1 MTEINSV
8 TATNSE
14 SDPQV
19 VIFTIRNDPVM
30 NNALEVVLQ
39 LNKTNKIILY
49 AKGDSIPNAVATA
62 NIITEKMLNGKLIIQ
77 KISVDSEIPNN
88 MGKML
93 SSIKIILIKKDQ

>member
-1 MTEINSV
+1 MAEIDSTISTNNEVNSQ
-8 TATNSE
+8 E
-14 SDPQV
+14 

-39 LNKTNKIILY
+39 LNKTNKITLF
-49 AKGDSIPNAVATA
+49 AKGDFIPNAVATA
-62 NIITEKMLNGKLIIQ
+62 NIITEKILDGKLIVQ
-77 KISVDSEIPNN
+77 KIIVDSEIPNN

>member
-1 MTEINSV
+1 MAEINNI
-8 TATNSE
+8 TATNSDADSQE
-14 SDPQV
+14 

-30 NNALEVVLQ
+30 NNALEIVLQ

-62 NIITEKMLNGKLIIQ
+62 NIITERMLDGKLIIQ
-77 KISVDSEIPNN
+77 KISVDSEIPNS

-93 SSIKIILIKKDQ
+93 SSIKIILIKKYQ